1 MEKIWIVE
9 SRYLNW
15 DQDDDN
21 PVFARCE
28 TFVHLTK
35 EGARNRFEEEKVK
48 LELWGFDDMND
59 YDSYEINDNYIGLEY
74 SYRANELCI
83 YEDYLYD

>member
-28 TFVHLTK
+28 TFVHLTE
-35 EGARNRFEEEKVK
+35 EGARKRFEEEKVK
-48 LELWGFDDMND
+48 LELWGMDEED
-59 YDSYEINDNYIGLEY
+59 YETYFVTDSQIALEY
-74 SYRANELCI
+74 SYRANELI
-83 YEDYLYD
+83 VYPDYLYD